1 MNLHPA
7 HWACNLFMKKD
18 FIALKDFSSEELTG
32 MLDLA
37 DKIKRSPQEFQTAL
51 RGKTLGMIF
60 NKKSTRTRISFQ
72 VGIFQLGGMGLF
84 LGPEDL
90 QLARGE
96 TIGDTGKVFSRFLDG
111 IMIRTFSHSDV
122 LDLAKYATVPVI
134 NGLTD
139 FNHPCQAL
147 ADMMTIREKFG
158 TLAGLKL
165 AYVGDSNNVA
175 VSLLFACVKLGL
187 HISLVSPKGYTL
199 TKEALEMS
207 REEARSKNLN
217 IILTEN
223 VEEGVAGADVV
234 YTDAWTSMGQEKEQQ
249 QRLSDLAGYTV
260 NDQVMSWAGPK
271 AVFMHCL
278 PAHRGEEVAAPV
290 IDGPASIVFD
300 QAENRLHLQKA
311 VMVSLMQ

>member
-1 MNLHPA
+1 
-7 HWACNLFMKKD
+7 MKKD
-18 FIALKDFSSEELTG
+18 FIALTDFSTDELTG

-37 DKIKRSPQEFQTAL
+37 DQIKQSPQEFDSAL
-51 RGKTLGMIF
+51 KGKTLGMIF

-72 VGIFQLGGMGLF
+72 VGISQLGGHGLF
-84 LGPEDL
+84 LGPEDM

-96 TIGDTGKVFSRFLDG
+96 TISDTGKVLSRFLDG

-122 LDLAKYATVPVI
+122 LELAKYSSVPVI

-158 TLAGLKL
+158 ELEGLKL

-187 HISLVSPKGYTL
+187 HISLVSPKGYTIN
-199 TKEALEMS
+199 KEALDMC
-207 REEARSKNLN
+207 REEAESKNLN
-217 IILTEN
+217 VVLKEN
-223 VEEGVAGADVV
+223 VQEGVAGADIV
-234 YTDAWTSMGQEKEQQ
+234 YTDVWTSMGQEEEQQ
-249 QRLSDLAGYTV
+249 KRLNDLAGYTV
-260 NDQVMSWAGPK
+260 NEEMMKGAGPN
-271 AVFMHCL
+271 AMFMHCL
-278 PAHRGEEVAAPV
+278 PAHRGEEVSASV
-290 IDGPASIVFD
+290 IDGPSSIVFD

>member
-1 MNLHPA
+1 
-7 HWACNLFMKKD
+7 MKKD
-18 FIALKDFSSEELTG
+18 FIALTDFSSDELTG

-37 DKIKRSPQEFQTAL
+37 DRMKRSPQEFDSAL
-51 RGKTLGMIF
+51 KAKTLGMIF

-84 LGPEDL
+84 LGPEDM

-96 TIGDTGKVFSRFLDG
+96 TISDTGKVLSRFLDG

-122 LDLAKYATVPVI
+122 LDLAKYASVPVI

-158 TLAGLKL
+158 KLEGLKL

-175 VSLLFACVKLGL
+175 VSLLFACVKFGL
-187 HISLVSPKGYTL
+187 HISLVSPKGYTI
-199 TKEALEMS
+199 TKEALDMT
-207 REEARSKNLN
+207 REEAASKNLD
-217 IILTEN
+217 IVLTEN
-223 VEEGVAGADVV
+223 VQEGVAGADIV
-234 YTDAWTSMGQEKEQQ
+234 YTDVWTSMGQEKEQQ
-249 QRLSDLAGYTV
+249 QRSNDLSGYTV
-260 NDQVMSWAGPK
+260 NEQMMEASGPK

-278 PAHRGEEVAAPV
+278 PAHRGEEVSASV

-300 QAENRLHLQKA
+300 QTENRLHLQKA
-311 VMVSLMQ
+311 VMVTLMR

>member
-1 MNLHPA
+1 
-7 HWACNLFMKKD
+7 MKKD
-18 FIALKDFSSEELTG
+18 FIALTDFSSDELTD

-37 DKIKRSPQEFQTAL
+37 DRIKRSPQEFDSAL
-51 RGKTLGMIF
+51 KGKTLGMIF

-84 LGPEDL
+84 LGPEDM

-96 TIGDTGKVFSRFLDG
+96 TISDTGKVLSRFLDG
-111 IMIRTFSHSDV
+111 IMIRTFSHNDV
-122 LDLAKYATVPVI
+122 LDLARYASVPVI

-158 TLAGLKL
+158 KLEGLKL

-175 VSLLFACVKLGL
+175 VSLLFACVKFGL
-187 HISLVSPKGYTL
+187 HISLVSPKGYTI
-199 TKEALEMS
+199 TKEALDMS
-207 REEARSKNLN
+207 REEAASKNLKVA
-217 IILTEN
+217 LTEN
-223 VEEGVAGADVV
+223 VQEGVAGADVV
-234 YTDAWTSMGQEKEQQ
+234 YTDVWTSMGQEKEQQ
-249 QRLSDLAGYTV
+249 QRLKDLSGYTV
-260 NDQVMSWAGPK
+260 NEQMMNSAGPN

-278 PAHRGEEVAAPV
+278 PAHRGEEVCASV

>member
-1 MNLHPA
+1 
-7 HWACNLFMKKD
+7 MKKD
-18 FIALKDFSSEELTG
+18 FIALTDFSAHELTG
-32 MLDLA
+32 ILDLA
-37 DKIKRSPQEFQTAL
+37 DRIKRSPQEFDSAL
-51 RGKTLGMIF
+51 KGKTLGMIF

-72 VGIFQLGGMGLF
+72 AGIFQLGGMGLF

-96 TIGDTGKVFSRFLDG
+96 TISDTGKVLSRFLDG
-111 IMIRTFSHSDV
+111 IMIRTFSHSEV

-147 ADMMTIREKFG
+147 ADMMTLREKFG
-158 TLAGLKL
+158 TLESLKL

-175 VSLLFACVKLGL
+175 VSLLFACVKFGL
-187 HISLVSPKGYTL
+187 HISLVSPKGYTI
-199 TKEALEMS
+199 TKEALKMS
-207 REEARSKNLN
+207 RDEADSKNLN
-217 IILTEN
+217 IVLTEN
-223 VEEGVAGADVV
+223 VQEGVSGADVV
-234 YTDAWTSMGQEKEQQ
+234 YTDVWTSMGQEEERQ
-249 QRLSDLAGYTV
+249 QRLKDLAAYSI
-260 NDQVMSWAGPK
+260 NDQVMDWAGPK
-271 AVFMHCL
+271 TVFMHCL
-278 PAHRGEEVAAPV
+278 PAHRGEEVSASV

>member
-1 MNLHPA
+1 
-7 HWACNLFMKKD
+7 MKKD
-18 FIALKDFSSEELTG
+18 FIALTDFSSDELTG

-37 DKIKRSPQEFQTAL
+37 DRIKQSPQEFDSAL
-51 RGKTLGMIF
+51 KGKTLGLIF

-84 LGPEDL
+84 LGPEDM

-96 TIGDTGKVFSRFLDG
+96 TISDTGKVLSRFLDG

-122 LDLAKYATVPVI
+122 LDLAKYASVPVI

-158 TLAGLKL
+158 KLKGLKL

-175 VSLLFACVKLGL
+175 VSLLFACVKFGL
-187 HISLVSPKGYTL
+187 HISLVSPKGYTIS
-199 TKEALEMS
+199 KEALDMS
-207 REEARSKNLN
+207 REEAKSKNLN
-217 IILTEN
+217 VILTED
-223 VEEGVAGADVV
+223 VQEGVAGANIV
-234 YTDAWTSMGQEKEQQ
+234 YTDVWTSMGQEKEQQ
-249 QRLSDLAGYTV
+249 QRLNDLSGYTV
-260 NDQVMSWAGPK
+260 NEQMMKGAGPK

-278 PAHRGEEVAAPV
+278 PAHRGEEVSLPV

>member
-1 MNLHPA
+1 
-7 HWACNLFMKKD
+7 MKKD
-18 FIALKDFSSEELTG
+18 FIALTDFSSDELTG

-37 DKIKRSPQEFQTAL
+37 DRMKRSPQEFDSAL
-51 RGKTLGMIF
+51 KGKTLGMIF

-84 LGPEDL
+84 LGPEDM

-96 TIGDTGKVFSRFLDG
+96 TISDTGKVLSRFLDG

-122 LDLAKYATVPVI
+122 LDLAKYASVPVI

-158 TLAGLKL
+158 RLEGLKL

-175 VSLLFACVKLGL
+175 VSLLFACVKFGL
-187 HISLVSPKGYTL
+187 HISLVSPKGYTI
-199 TKEALEMS
+199 TKEALDMS
-207 REEARSKNLN
+207 REEAASKNLD
-217 IILTEN
+217 ILLTEN
-223 VEEGVAGADVV
+223 VDEGVAGADIV
-234 YTDAWTSMGQEKEQQ
+234 YTDVWTSMGQEKEQQ
-249 QRLSDLAGYTV
+249 KRLKDLSGYTV
-260 NDQVMSWAGPK
+260 NEQMMKGAGPK

-278 PAHRGEEVAAPV
+278 PAHRGEEVSGPV

-311 VMVSLMQ
+311 VMVTLMR

>member
-1 MNLHPA
+1 
-7 HWACNLFMKKD
+7 MKKD
-18 FIALKDFSSEELTG
+18 FIALMDFSPDELTA

-37 DKIKRSPQEFQTAL
+37 DRMKQSPHEFDNAL
-51 RGKTLGMIF
+51 KGKTLGMIF

-84 LGPEDL
+84 LGPEDM

-96 TIGDTGKVFSRFLDG
+96 TISDTGKVLSRFLDG
-111 IMIRTFSHSDV
+111 IMIRTFSHNDV
-122 LDLAKYATVPVI
+122 LDLAKYASVPVI

-158 TLAGLKL
+158 TLKGLKL

-175 VSLLFACVKLGL
+175 VSLLSACVKLGL
-187 HISLVSPKGYTL
+187 HISLVSPKGYTIN
-199 TKEALEMS
+199 KEALDMC
-207 REEARSKNLN
+207 REEVASKNLN
-217 IILTEN
+217 IVLTEN
-223 VEEGVAGADVV
+223 VQEGVAGADIV
-234 YTDAWTSMGQEKEQQ
+234 YTDVWTSMGQEKEHQ
-249 QRLSDLAGYTV
+249 QRLHDLSGYTV
-260 NDQVMSWAGPK
+260 NEQMMKAAGPT

-278 PAHRGEEVAAPV
+278 PAHRGEEVSAEV

-300 QAENRLHLQKA
+300 QTENRLHLQKA
-311 VMVSLMQ
+311 VMATLMQ

>member
-1 MNLHPA
+1 
-7 HWACNLFMKKD
+7 MKKD

-90 QLARGE
+90 QLACGE

-217 IILTEN
+217 IVLTEN

-234 YTDAWTSMGQEKEQQ
+234 YTDVWTSMGQEKEQQ
-249 QRLSDLAGYTV
+249 QRLSDMAGYTV

>member
-1 MNLHPA
+1 
-7 HWACNLFMKKD
+7 
-18 FIALKDFSSEELTG
+18 

-37 DKIKRSPQEFQTAL
+37 DRIKQSPQDYETAL
-51 RGKTLGMIF
+51 KGKTLGMIF

-84 LGPEDL
+84 LGPEDM

-96 TIGDTGKVFSRFLDG
+96 TISDTGKVLSRFLDG
-111 IMIRTFSHSDV
+111 IMIRTFSHNDV
-122 LDLAKYATVPVI
+122 LELARYASVPVI

-158 TLAGLKL
+158 ELEGLKL

-187 HISLVSPKGYTL
+187 HISLVSPKGYTIN
-199 TKEALEMS
+199 KDALEMT
-207 REEARSKNLN
+207 REEAEAKNLN
-217 IILTEN
+217 VVLKEN
-223 VEEGVAGADVV
+223 VQEGVAGADIV
-234 YTDAWTSMGQEKEQQ
+234 YTDVWTSMGQEEEKQK
-249 QRLSDLAGYTV
+249 RLSDLSGYTV
-260 NDQVMSWAGPK
+260 TEEMMKGAGQN

-278 PAHRGEEVAAPV
+278 PAHRGEEVSAEV
-290 IDGPASIVFD
+290 IDGPESIVFD

-311 VMVSLMQ
+311 VMVSLMK

>member
-1 MNLHPA
+1 
-7 HWACNLFMKKD
+7 MKKD
-18 FIALKDFSSEELTG
+18 FIALTDFSSDELTG

-37 DKIKRSPQEFQTAL
+37 DRIKQSPQEFESTL
-51 RGKTLGMIF
+51 KGKTLGMIF

-84 LGPEDL
+84 LGPEDM

-96 TIGDTGKVFSRFLDG
+96 TISDTGKVLSRFLDG

-122 LDLAKYATVPVI
+122 LDLSKYASVPVI

-158 TLAGLKL
+158 KLEGLKL

-175 VSLLFACVKLGL
+175 VSLLSACVKFGL
-187 HISLVSPKGYTL
+187 HVSLVSPKGYTI
-199 TKEALEMS
+199 TKEALDMS
-207 REEARSKNLN
+207 REEAASKKLS
-217 IILTEN
+217 IVLTEN
-223 VEEGVAGADVV
+223 VQEGVAGADIV
-234 YTDAWTSMGQEKEQQ
+234 YTDVWTSMGQEKEQQ
-249 QRLSDLAGYTV
+249 QRLNDLSGYTV
-260 NDQVMSWAGPK
+260 NEQMMRGAGQK

-278 PAHRGEEVAAPV
+278 PAHRGEEVSASV

-311 VMVSLMQ
+311 VMATLM

>member
-1 MNLHPA
+1 
-7 HWACNLFMKKD
+7 
-18 FIALKDFSSEELTG
+18 

-37 DKIKRSPQEFQTAL
+37 DRIKRSPQEFDSVL
-51 RGKTLGMIF
+51 KGKTLGMIF
-60 NKKSTRTRISFQ
+60 NKQSTRTRISFQ
-72 VGIFQLGGMGLF
+72 VGISQLGGNGLF
-84 LGPEDL
+84 LGPEDM

-96 TIGDTGKVFSRFLDG
+96 TISDTGKVLSRFLDG

-122 LDLAKYATVPVI
+122 LELAKYSSVPVI

-158 TLAGLKL
+158 ELEGLKL

-175 VSLLFACVKLGL
+175 VSLLFACVKFGL
-187 HISLVSPKGYTL
+187 HISLVSPKGYTI
-199 TKEALEMS
+199 TKEALDMS
-207 REEARSKNLN
+207 RKEAESKNLN
-217 IILTEN
+217 MVLKED
-223 VEEGVAGADVV
+223 VQEGVAGADIV
-234 YTDAWTSMGQEKEQQ
+234 YTDVWTSMGQEEEQQ
-249 QRLSDLAGYTV
+249 KRLNDLAGYTV
-260 NDQVMSWAGPK
+260 NEEMMKGAGPN
-271 AVFMHCL
+271 AMFMHCL
-278 PAHRGEEVAAPV
+278 PAHRGEEVSASV

>member
-1 MNLHPA
+1 
-7 HWACNLFMKKD
+7 MKKD
-18 FIALKDFSSEELTG
+18 FIALTDFSSEELTG
-32 MLDLA
+32 LLDLA
-37 DKIKRSPQEFQTAL
+37 DRMKRSPQEFDNTL
-51 RGKTLGMIF
+51 KGKTLGMIF

-84 LGPEDL
+84 LGPEDM

-96 TIGDTGKVFSRFLDG
+96 TISDTGKVLSRFLDG
-111 IMIRTFSHSDV
+111 IMIRTFSHNDV
-122 LDLAKYATVPVI
+122 LDLAKYSSVPVI

-158 TLAGLKL
+158 KLEGLKL

-175 VSLLFACVKLGL
+175 VSLLFACIKLGL
-187 HISLVSPKGYTL
+187 HISLVSPKGYTIN
-199 TKEALEMS
+199 KEALDMS
-207 REEARSKNLN
+207 REDAASKKLN
-217 IILTEN
+217 IVLTET
-223 VEEGVAGADVV
+223 VQEGVAGADIV
-234 YTDAWTSMGQEKEQQ
+234 YTDVWTSMGQEKEQQ
-249 QRLSDLAGYTV
+249 QRLHDLSSYTV
-260 NDQVMSWAGPK
+260 NEQMMRAAGPK

-278 PAHRGEEVAAPV
+278 PAHRGEEVSAAV

-311 VMVSLMQ
+311 VMATLM

>member
-1 MNLHPA
+1 
-7 HWACNLFMKKD
+7 MKKD
-18 FIALKDFSSEELTG
+18 FIALTDFSTEELTNL
-32 MLDLA
+32 LDLA
-37 DKIKRSPQEFQTAL
+37 DRIKQYPQEFENVL
-51 RGKTLGMIF
+51 KGKTLGMIF
-60 NKKSTRTRISFQ
+60 NKQSTRTRISFQ

-84 LGPEDL
+84 LGPEDM

-96 TIGDTGKVFSRFLDG
+96 TIGDTGKVLSRFLDG
-111 IMIRTFSHSDV
+111 IMIRTYSHSDV
-122 LDLAKYATVPVI
+122 LDLARHSSIPVI

-158 TLAGLKL
+158 ELEGLKL

-187 HISLVSPKGYTL
+187 HISLVSPKGYTI
-199 TKEALEMS
+199 TKEALDMT
-207 REEARSKNLN
+207 REEAESKNLN
-217 IILTEN
+217 VVLKEN
-223 VEEGVAGADVV
+223 VQEGVAGADIV
-234 YTDAWTSMGQEKEQQ
+234 YTDVWTSMGQEKEQQ
-249 QRLSDLAGYTV
+249 KRLNDLAGYTV
-260 NDQVMSWAGPK
+260 DEEMMKAAGPN
-271 AVFMHCL
+271 ARFMHCL
-278 PAHRGEEVAAPV
+278 PAHRGEEVDASV

>member
-1 MNLHPA
+1 
-7 HWACNLFMKKD
+7 
-18 FIALKDFSSEELTG
+18 

-37 DKIKRSPQEFQTAL
+37 DRIKQSPKEFDSAL
-51 RGKTLGMIF
+51 KGKTLGLIF

-84 LGPEDL
+84 LGPEDM

-96 TIGDTGKVFSRFLDG
+96 TISDTGKVLSRFLDG
-111 IMIRTFSHSDV
+111 IMIRTLSHSDV
-122 LDLAKYATVPVI
+122 LDLAKYASVPVI

-158 TLAGLKL
+158 KLEDLKL

-175 VSLLFACVKLGL
+175 VSLLFACVKFGL
-187 HISLVSPKGYTL
+187 HISLVSPKGYTI
-199 TKEALEMS
+199 TKEALDMS
-207 REEARSKNLN
+207 REEAKSKNLSVV
-217 IILTEN
+217 LTEN
-223 VEEGVAGADVV
+223 VQEGVAGADIV
-234 YTDAWTSMGQEKEQQ
+234 YTDVWTSMGQEMEQQ
-249 QRLSDLAGYTV
+249 KRLEDLSGYTV
-260 NDQVMSWAGPK
+260 NEQMMNGTGPK

-278 PAHRGEEVAAPV
+278 PAHRGEEVSAPV
-290 IDGPASIVFD
+290 IDGPASIIFD

>member
-1 MNLHPA
+1 
-7 HWACNLFMKKD
+7 MKKD
-18 FIALKDFSSEELTG
+18 FLALTDFSSDELTG

-37 DKIKRSPQEFQTAL
+37 DRIKQSPREFDSVL
-51 RGKTLGMIF
+51 KGKTLGMIF
-60 NKKSTRTRISFQ
+60 NKQSTRTRISFQ
-72 VGIFQLGGMGLF
+72 VGISQLGGNGLF
-84 LGPEDL
+84 LGPEDM

-96 TIGDTGKVFSRFLDG
+96 TISDTGKVLSRFLDG

-122 LDLAKYATVPVI
+122 LELAKYASVPVI

-158 TLAGLKL
+158 ELEGLKL

-175 VSLLFACVKLGL
+175 VSLLSACVKFGL
-187 HISLVSPKGYTL
+187 HISLVSPKGYTI
-199 TKEALEMS
+199 TKEALDMS
-207 REEARSKNLN
+207 REEAESKNLN
-217 IILTEN
+217 IVLKEN
-223 VEEGVAGADVV
+223 VQEGVAGADIV
-234 YTDAWTSMGQEKEQQ
+234 YTDVWTSMGQEKEQQ
-249 QRLSDLAGYTV
+249 QRLNDLSGYTV
-260 NDQVMSWAGPK
+260 NEEMMKGAGPN
-271 AVFMHCL
+271 AMFMHCL
-278 PAHRGEEVAAPV
+278 PAHRGEEVSASI

>member
-1 MNLHPA
+1 MN
-7 HWACNLFMKKD
+7 KD
-18 FIALKDFSSEELTG
+18 FIALTDFSSDELMG

-37 DKIKRSPQEFQTAL
+37 DRIKQFPQEFDGAL
-51 RGKTLGMIF
+51 KGKTLGMIF
-60 NKKSTRTRISFQ
+60 NKQSTRTRISFQ

-84 LGPEDL
+84 LGPEEM

-96 TIGDTGKVFSRFLDG
+96 TIRDTGKVLSRFLDG
-111 IMIRTFSHSDV
+111 IMIRTFSHNDV
-122 LDLAKYATVPVI
+122 LDLAQHSSVPVI

-158 TLAGLKL
+158 KLEGLKL

-175 VSLLFACVKLGL
+175 VSLLFACVKFGL

-199 TKEALEMS
+199 TQSALDMS
-207 REEARSKNLN
+207 REEAASKNLN
-217 IILTEN
+217 VVLTDN
-223 VEEGVAGADVV
+223 VQEGVAGADIV
-234 YTDAWTSMGQEKEQQ
+234 YTDVWTSMGQEKEQQ
-249 QRLSDLAGYTV
+249 KRLNDLAGYTV
-260 NDQVMSWAGPK
+260 NEQMMKGAGPN

-278 PAHRGEEVAAPV
+278 PAHRGEEVSAPV
-290 IDGPASIVFD
+290 IDGPASIVLD

-311 VMVSLMQ
+311 VMVTLMQ

>member
-1 MNLHPA
+1 
-7 HWACNLFMKKD
+7 MKKD
-18 FIALKDFSSEELTG
+18 FIALTDFSSDELTD

-37 DKIKRSPQEFQTAL
+37 DRIKRSPQEFNSAL
-51 RGKTLGMIF
+51 KGKTLGMIF
-60 NKKSTRTRISFQ
+60 NKQSTRTRISFQ

-84 LGPEDL
+84 LGPEDM

-96 TIGDTGKVFSRFLDG
+96 TISDTGKVLSRFLDG
-111 IMIRTFSHSDV
+111 IMIRTFSHNDV
-122 LDLAKYATVPVI
+122 LDLARYASVPVI

-158 TLAGLKL
+158 KLEGLKL

-175 VSLLFACVKLGL
+175 VSLLFACVKFGL
-187 HISLVSPKGYTL
+187 HISLVSPKGYTI
-199 TKEALEMS
+199 TKEALDMS
-207 REEARSKNLN
+207 REEAASKNLKVA
-217 IILTEN
+217 LTEN
-223 VEEGVAGADVV
+223 VQEGVAGADVV
-234 YTDAWTSMGQEKEQQ
+234 YTDVWTSMGQEKEQQ
-249 QRLSDLAGYTV
+249 QRLKDLSGYTV
-260 NDQVMSWAGPK
+260 NEQMMNSAGPN

-278 PAHRGEEVAAPV
+278 PAHRGEEVCASV

>member
-1 MNLHPA
+1 
-7 HWACNLFMKKD
+7 MKKD
-18 FIALKDFSSEELTG
+18 FIALTDFSSDELTG

-37 DKIKRSPQEFQTAL
+37 DRMKGSPQEFDSAL
-51 RGKTLGMIF
+51 KGKTLGMIF

-84 LGPEDL
+84 LGPEDM

-96 TIGDTGKVFSRFLDG
+96 TISDTGKVLSRFLDG

-122 LDLAKYATVPVI
+122 LDLAKYASVPVI

-158 TLAGLKL
+158 QLEGLKL
-165 AYVGDSNNVA
+165 AYVGDSNNGA
-175 VSLLFACVKLGL
+175 VSLLFACVKFGL
-187 HISLVSPKGYTL
+187 HISLMSPKGYTI
-199 TKEALEMS
+199 TKEALDMT
-207 REEARSKNLN
+207 REEAASKNLD
-217 IILTEN
+217 ILLTEN
-223 VEEGVAGADVV
+223 VQEGVAGADIV
-234 YTDAWTSMGQEKEQQ
+234 YTDVWTSMGQEKEQQ
-249 QRLSDLAGYTV
+249 QRLNDLSGYTV
-260 NDQVMSWAGPK
+260 NEQMMEAAGPK

-278 PAHRGEEVAAPV
+278 PAHRGEEVSASV

-300 QAENRLHLQKA
+300 QTENRLHLQKA
-311 VMVSLMQ
+311 VMVTLMR

>member
-1 MNLHPA
+1 
-7 HWACNLFMKKD
+7 MKKD
-18 FIALKDFSSEELTG
+18 FIALTDYSSEELTG

-37 DKIKRSPQEFQTAL
+37 DRIKQNPQEYETAL
-51 RGKTLGMIF
+51 KGKTLGMIF

-84 LGPEDL
+84 LGPDDM

-96 TIGDTGKVFSRFLDG
+96 TISDTGKVLSRFLDG

-122 LDLAKYATVPVI
+122 LDLARYSSIPVI

-158 TLAGLKL
+158 ELEGLKL

-175 VSLLFACVKLGL
+175 VSLLFACVKFGL
-187 HISLVSPKGYTL
+187 HISLVSPKGYTI
-199 TKEALEMS
+199 TKEALDMS
-207 REEARSKNLN
+207 REEAESKNLN
-217 IILTEN
+217 VVLKEN
-223 VEEGVAGADVV
+223 IQEGVAGADIV
-234 YTDAWTSMGQEKEQQ
+234 YTDVWTSMGQEEEKQK
-249 QRLSDLAGYTV
+249 RLNDLSGYTV
-260 NDQVMSWAGPK
+260 NEEVMKGAG
-271 AVFMHCL
+271 ANAMFMHCL
-278 PAHRGEEVAAPV
+278 PAHRGEEVSASV

-300 QAENRLHLQKA
+300 QTENRLHLQKA

>member
-1 MNLHPA
+1 
-7 HWACNLFMKKD
+7 MKKD
-18 FIALKDFSSEELTG
+18 FIALTDFTTDELIA

-37 DKIKRSPQEFQTAL
+37 DQIKQSPRDFDSAL
-51 RGKTLGMIF
+51 KGRTLGMIF
-60 NKKSTRTRISFQ
+60 NKQSTRTRISFQ
-72 VGIFQLGGMGLF
+72 VGISQLGGHGLF
-84 LGPEDL
+84 LGPEDM

-96 TIGDTGKVFSRFLDG
+96 TISDTGKVLSRFLDG
-111 IMIRTFSHSDV
+111 IMIRTFSHNDV
-122 LDLAKYATVPVI
+122 LELAQYSSVPVI

-158 TLAGLKL
+158 ELEGLKL

-187 HISLVSPKGYTL
+187 HISLVSPKGYTINQG
-199 TKEALEMS
+199 ALDYS
-207 REEARSKNLN
+207 REEADSKNLN
-217 IILTEN
+217 VVLTEN
-223 VEEGVAGADVV
+223 PQEGVAGADIV
-234 YTDAWTSMGQEKEQQ
+234 YTDVWTSMGQEEEQQ
-249 QRLSDLAGYTV
+249 KRLNDLAGYTV
-260 NDQVMSWAGPK
+260 DDQLMAEAGPN

-278 PAHRGEEVAAPV
+278 PAHRGEEVSASV
-290 IDGPASIVFD
+290 IDGSASIVFD

>member
-1 MNLHPA
+1 MN
-7 HWACNLFMKKD
+7 KD
-18 FIALKDFSSEELTG
+18 FIALTDFSSDELMG

-37 DKIKRSPQEFQTAL
+37 DRIKQSPQEFDGAL
-51 RGKTLGMIF
+51 KGKTLGMIF
-60 NKKSTRTRISFQ
+60 NKQSTRTRISFQ

-84 LGPEDL
+84 LGPEEM

-96 TIGDTGKVFSRFLDG
+96 TIRDTGKVLSRFLDG
-111 IMIRTFSHSDV
+111 IMIRTFSHNDV
-122 LDLAKYATVPVI
+122 LDLAQHSSVPVI

-158 TLAGLKL
+158 KLEGLKL

-175 VSLLFACVKLGL
+175 VSLLFACVKFGL

-199 TKEALEMS
+199 TQSALDMS
-207 REEARSKNLN
+207 REEAASKNLN
-217 IILTEN
+217 VVLTDN
-223 VEEGVAGADVV
+223 VLEGVAGADIV
-234 YTDAWTSMGQEKEQQ
+234 YTDVWTSMGQEKEQQ
-249 QRLSDLAGYTV
+249 KRLNDLAGYTV
-260 NDQVMSWAGPK
+260 NEQMMKGAGPN

-278 PAHRGEEVAAPV
+278 PAHRGEEVSAPV
-290 IDGPASIVFD
+290 IDGPASIVLD

-311 VMVSLMQ
+311 VMVTLMQ

>member
-1 MNLHPA
+1 
-7 HWACNLFMKKD
+7 MKKD
-18 FIALKDFSSEELTG
+18 FIALTDFSSDELTG

-37 DKIKRSPQEFQTAL
+37 DRMKRSPQEFDSAL
-51 RGKTLGMIF
+51 KGKTLGMIF

-84 LGPEDL
+84 LGPEDM

-96 TIGDTGKVFSRFLDG
+96 TISDTGKVLSRFLDG

-122 LDLAKYATVPVI
+122 LDLAKYASVPVI

-158 TLAGLKL
+158 RLEGLKL

-175 VSLLFACVKLGL
+175 VSLLFACVKFGL
-187 HISLVSPKGYTL
+187 HISLVSPKGYTI
-199 TKEALEMS
+199 TKEALDMS
-207 REEARSKNLN
+207 REEAVSKNLD
-217 IILTEN
+217 ILLTEN
-223 VEEGVAGADVV
+223 VAEGVAGADIV
-234 YTDAWTSMGQEKEQQ
+234 YTDVWTSMGQEKEQQ
-249 QRLSDLAGYTV
+249 KRLKDLSGYTV
-260 NDQVMSWAGPK
+260 NEQMMKEAGPK

-278 PAHRGEEVAAPV
+278 PAHRGEEVSGPV

-311 VMVSLMQ
+311 VMVTLMR

>member
-1 MNLHPA
+1 MN
-7 HWACNLFMKKD
+7 KD
-18 FIALKDFSSEELTG
+18 FIALTDFSSDELMG

-37 DKIKRSPQEFQTAL
+37 DRIKQFPQEFDGAL
-51 RGKTLGMIF
+51 KGKTLGMIF
-60 NKKSTRTRISFQ
+60 NKQSTRTRISFQ

-84 LGPEDL
+84 LGPEEM

-96 TIGDTGKVFSRFLDG
+96 TIRDTGKVLSRFLDG
-111 IMIRTFSHSDV
+111 IMIRTFSHNDV
-122 LDLAKYATVPVI
+122 LDLAQNSSVPVI

-158 TLAGLKL
+158 KLEGLKL

-175 VSLLFACVKLGL
+175 VSLLFACVKFGL

-199 TKEALEMS
+199 TQSALDMS
-207 REEARSKNLN
+207 REEAASKNLN
-217 IILTEN
+217 VVLTDN
-223 VEEGVAGADVV
+223 VQEGVAGADIV
-234 YTDAWTSMGQEKEQQ
+234 YTDVWTSMGQEKEQQ
-249 QRLSDLAGYTV
+249 KRLNDLAGYTV
-260 NDQVMSWAGPK
+260 NEQMMKGAGPN

-278 PAHRGEEVAAPV
+278 PAHRGEEVSAPV
-290 IDGPASIVFD
+290 IDGPASIVLD

-311 VMVSLMQ
+311 VMVTLMQ

>member
-1 MNLHPA
+1 
-7 HWACNLFMKKD
+7 MKKD
-18 FIALKDFSSEELTG
+18 FIALTDFSSDELTG

-37 DKIKRSPQEFQTAL
+37 DRIKHSPQEFDSAL
-51 RGKTLGMIF
+51 KGKTLGMIF

-84 LGPEDL
+84 LGPEDM

-96 TIGDTGKVFSRFLDG
+96 TISDTGKVLSRFLDG
-111 IMIRTFSHSDV
+111 VMIRTFSHSDV
-122 LDLAKYATVPVI
+122 LDLAKYSSVPVI

-147 ADMMTIREKFG
+147 ADIMTIREKFG
-158 TLAGLKL
+158 KLEGLKL

-175 VSLLFACVKLGL
+175 VSLLFACVKFGL
-187 HISLVSPKGYTL
+187 HISLVSPKGYTI
-199 TKEALEMS
+199 TKEALDMS
-207 REEARSKNLN
+207 REEAESKKLN
-217 IILTEN
+217 IVLTEN
-223 VEEGVAGADVV
+223 VQEGVAGADIV
-234 YTDAWTSMGQEKEQQ
+234 YTDVWTSMGQEKEQQ
-249 QRLSDLAGYTV
+249 QRLNDLSGYTV
-260 NDQVMSWAGPK
+260 NEQMMNGAGPK

-278 PAHRGEEVAAPV
+278 PAHRGEEVSASV

>member
-1 MNLHPA
+1 
-7 HWACNLFMKKD
+7 MKKD
-18 FIALKDFSSEELTG
+18 FIALTDFSSDELTG

-37 DKIKRSPQEFQTAL
+37 DRIKHSPQEFDSAL
-51 RGKTLGMIF
+51 KGKTLGMIF

-72 VGIFQLGGMGLF
+72 VGMFQLGGMGLF

-96 TIGDTGKVFSRFLDG
+96 TISDTGKVLSRFLDG
-111 IMIRTFSHSDV
+111 IMIRTFSHSDI

-147 ADMMTIREKFG
+147 ADMMTLRKKFG
-158 TLAGLKL
+158 TLEGLKL

-175 VSLLFACVKLGL
+175 VSLLFACVKFGL
-187 HISLVSPKGYTL
+187 HISLVSPKGYTI
-199 TKEALEMS
+199 TKEALKMS
-207 REEARSKNLN
+207 RDEADSKNLN
-217 IILTEN
+217 IVLTEN
-223 VEEGVAGADVV
+223 VQEGVSGADVV
-234 YTDAWTSMGQEKEQQ
+234 YTDVWTSMGQEEERQ
-249 QRLSDLAGYTV
+249 QRLKDLAAYSI
-260 NDQVMSWAGPK
+260 NDQVMDWAGPK

-278 PAHRGEEVAAPV
+278 PAHRGEEVSASV

-311 VMVSLMQ
+311 VMASLMQ

>member
-1 MNLHPA
+1 
-7 HWACNLFMKKD
+7 MKKD
-18 FIALKDFSSEELTG
+18 FIALTDFSTAELTRI
-32 MLDLA
+32 LDLA
-37 DKIKRSPQEFQTAL
+37 DKIKQSPQEFDDAL
-51 RGKTLGMIF
+51 KGKTLGMIF

-96 TIGDTGKVFSRFLDG
+96 SISDTGRVLSRFLDG
-111 IMIRTFSHSDV
+111 IMIRTYAHSDV
-122 LDLAKYATVPVI
+122 LDLAKYSSIPVI

-147 ADMMTIREKFG
+147 ADMMTLREKFG

-187 HISLVSPKGYTL
+187 HISLVSPRGYTL
-199 TKEALEMS
+199 TKEALEMT
-207 REEARSKNLN
+207 REEAQSKKLDVV
-217 IILTEN
+217 LTEN
-223 VEEGVAGADVV
+223 VEEGVAGADVIYADV
-234 YTDAWTSMGQEKEQQ
+234 WTSMGQEEEQQ
-249 QRLSDLAGYTV
+249 KRLDDLAGYTI
-260 NDQVMSWAGPK
+260 NDQVMQWASPK

-278 PAHRGEEVAAPV
+278 PAHRGEEVAASV

>member
-1 MNLHPA
+1 
-7 HWACNLFMKKD
+7 MKKD
-18 FIALKDFSSEELTG
+18 FIALTDFSSAELSA

-37 DKIKRSPQEFQTAL
+37 DRIKQSPQEFDNVL
-51 RGKTLGMIF
+51 KGKTLGMIF
-60 NKKSTRTRISFQ
+60 NKKSTRTRISFE
-72 VGIFQLGGMGLF
+72 VGTFQLGGRGLF

-96 TIGDTGKVFSRFLDG
+96 SISDTGKVLSRFLDG

-122 LDLAKYATVPVI
+122 LDLAKYASVPVI

-158 TLAGLKL
+158 KLDGLKL

-187 HISLVSPKGYTL
+187 HISLVSPQGYTL

-207 REEARSKNLN
+207 RKEAESRNLN
-217 IILTEN
+217 VVLTDN
-223 VEEGVAGADVV
+223 VQEGVTDADII
-234 YTDAWTSMGQEKEQQ
+234 YTDVWTSMGQEQEQQ
-249 QRLSDLAGYTV
+249 KRLNDLKGYTV
-260 NDQVMSWAGPK
+260 NDQVMQWAGPK

-278 PAHRGEEVAAPV
+278 PAHRGEEVSASV
-290 IDGPASIVFD
+290 IDGPTSIVFD

-311 VMVSLMQ
+311 VMVTLMQ

>member
-1 MNLHPA
+1 
-7 HWACNLFMKKD
+7 MKKD
-18 FIALKDFSSEELTG
+18 FIALTDFTSDELTG

-37 DKIKRSPQEFQTAL
+37 DRIKQSPRDFDSVL
-51 RGKTLGMIF
+51 KGKTLGMIF
-60 NKKSTRTRISFQ
+60 NKQSTRTRISFH
-72 VGIFQLGGMGLF
+72 VGISQLGGTGLF
-84 LGPEDL
+84 LGPEDM

-96 TIGDTGKVFSRFLDG
+96 TISDTGKVLSRFLDG

-122 LDLAKYATVPVI
+122 LDLAKYSSIPVI

-158 TLAGLKL
+158 ELEGLKL

-187 HISLVSPKGYTL
+187 HISLVSPKGYTI
-199 TKEALEMS
+199 TKEALDMS
-207 REEARSKNLN
+207 RGEAESKNLN
-217 IILTEN
+217 VVLKEN
-223 VEEGVAGADVV
+223 VQEGVAGADIV
-234 YTDAWTSMGQEKEQQ
+234 YTDVWTSMGQEEEQQ
-249 QRLSDLAGYTV
+249 KRLNDLSGYTV
-260 NDQVMSWAGPK
+260 DEEMMKGAGPN
-271 AVFMHCL
+271 AMFMHCL
-278 PAHRGEEVAAPV
+278 PAHRGEEVSASV
-290 IDGPASIVFD
+290 IDGSASIVFD

>member
-1 MNLHPA
+1 MN
-7 HWACNLFMKKD
+7 KD
-18 FIALKDFSSEELTG
+18 FIALTDFSSDELMG

-37 DKIKRSPQEFQTAL
+37 DRIKQFPQEFDGAL
-51 RGKTLGMIF
+51 KGKTLGMIF
-60 NKKSTRTRISFQ
+60 NKQSTRTRISFQ

-84 LGPEDL
+84 LGPEEM

-96 TIGDTGKVFSRFLDG
+96 TLRDTGKVLSRFLDG
-111 IMIRTFSHSDV
+111 IMIRTFSHNDV
-122 LDLAKYATVPVI
+122 LDLAQHSSVPVI

-158 TLAGLKL
+158 KLEGLKL

-175 VSLLFACVKLGL
+175 VSLLFACVKFGL

-199 TKEALEMS
+199 TQSALDMS
-207 REEARSKNLN
+207 REEAASKNLN
-217 IILTEN
+217 VVLTDN
-223 VEEGVAGADVV
+223 VQEGVAGADIV
-234 YTDAWTSMGQEKEQQ
+234 YTDVWTSMGQEKEQQ
-249 QRLSDLAGYTV
+249 KRLNDLAGYTV
-260 NDQVMSWAGPK
+260 NEQMMKGAGPN

-278 PAHRGEEVAAPV
+278 PAHRGEEVSAPV
-290 IDGPASIVFD
+290 IDGPASIVLD

-311 VMVSLMQ
+311 VMVTLMQ